1 MDKSFSASRLTLAQ
15 PAVFVFFFRSNRP
28 TERHHPLPTLLPPE
42 SLAERAVRQMALC
55 ARLADVAVRMAEA
68 AAAAAIAEYTSG
80 LTARPR
86 GAPDH
91 ASLFIRFSHAARQAI
106 LLEDRIANQRHAL
119 TKTASAPAE
128 QHAPPAAAGE
138 RAPSPSATRLYHER
152 LDTSLALD
160 PNTTPDE
167 ILAILCENVGLA
179 MDQAPPPAPSPQ
191 SQKPNPAR
199 LTSPSFN
206 SPSFN
211 PWDNPEPSLL
221 ARIGLETTRRR

>member
-1 MDKSFSASRLTLAQ
+1 MQVGIKTLAQ
-15 PAVFVFFFRSNRP
+15 PAAFVFFFRSNRP
-28 TERHHPLPTLLPPE
+28 TERHHPLPTLHPPE
-42 SLAERAVRQMALC
+42 SPAERAVRQMALC

-68 AAAAAIAEYTSG
+68 AAAAAIAEYTAG

-106 LLEDRIANQRHAL
+106 LLEERIANQRHAPA
-119 TKTASAPAE
+119 KAASAPAE
-128 QHAPPAAAGE
+128 QHAPPAAAAE
-138 RAPSPSATRLYHER
+138 RAPSPSATCLYHER

-160 PNTTPDE
+160 PTATPDE
-167 ILAILCENVGLA
+167 ILAILCETVGLP

-191 SQKPNPAR
+191 SRKPHPAP
-199 LTSPSFN
+199 LDSSP
-206 SPSFN
+206 FN
-211 PWDNPEPSLL
+211 PWDSPEPSLL